1 MTDELF
7 IWDLMFKVIIIL
19 GIVGWI
25 GEKIDEYLYEKK
37 LRSSYAIDQE
47 DWKIFRDKLDQVY
60 AGSLAIKE
68 GKFVDPQEVEL

>member
-7 IWDLMFKVIIIL
+7 IWDLMFKFIIIL
-19 GIVGWI
+19 SIGGWI

>member
-7 IWDLMFKVIIIL
+7 IWDLMFKVIIFL
-19 GIVGWI
+19 GIGGWI

-37 LRSSYAIDQE
+37 LRSSYAIDLE
-47 DWKIFRDKLDQVY
+47 DWKIFSNKLDQVY

>member
-7 IWDLMFKVIIIL
+7 IWDLMFKVIILL
-19 GIVGWI
+19 GIGGWI